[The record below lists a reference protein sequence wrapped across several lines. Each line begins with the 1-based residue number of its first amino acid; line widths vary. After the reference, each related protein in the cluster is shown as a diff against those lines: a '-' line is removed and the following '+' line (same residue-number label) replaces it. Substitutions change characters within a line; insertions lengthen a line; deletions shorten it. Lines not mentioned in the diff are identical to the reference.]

1 VKVLVS
7 PEANLRFRRTLLLYR
22 SYMTKREAARR
33 AARVKVVLRA
43 LGDRAGEGAYEE
55 LLDTPSAGILY
66 RRAIAGH
73 FKIIYRVVDG
83 VVEVSDIFDS
93 RQDPAGMRG

>member
-1 VKVLVS
+1 MKVLVS
-7 PEANLRFRRTLLLYR
+7 PEAKLRFRRTLLLYR

-33 AARVKVVLRA
+33 AAKVKMVLRV
-43 LGDRAGEGAYEE
+43 LGERAGEGAYEE
-55 LLDTPSAGILY
+55 LLDTPADGIRY

-73 FKIIYRVVDG
+73 FKIIYRVVEG

-93 RQDPAGMRG
+93 RQDPQKMRG